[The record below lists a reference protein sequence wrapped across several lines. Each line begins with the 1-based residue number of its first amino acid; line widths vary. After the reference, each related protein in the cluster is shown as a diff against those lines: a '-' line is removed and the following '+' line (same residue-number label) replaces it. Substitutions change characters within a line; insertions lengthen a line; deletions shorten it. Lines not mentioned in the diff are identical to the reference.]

1 MSIQGNPF
9 IIHDS
14 SLVLS
19 LDAANIK
26 SFRGEP
32 TTNVVPNPLDL
43 FAWCING
50 ANSATLSRDTSSLA
64 SPAGGIP
71 MRMTT
76 TGSDPYTSTYNA
88 AFNLSAA
95 SQGQVW
101 TMSVWAKA
109 NRSLTCELFLF
120 EANSSGVYI
129 NLSTV
134 SINVTTEWQRFTLS
148 RTNSE
153 ATVAYVQVRLD
164 GPNTYSAG
172 DIVWWDGLQV
182 EQKAYATTFVSGS
195 RGTSVETGGGLY
207 DLTNG
212 NNNGTLTNGPTFN
225 SANGGSIVFDGSD
238 DEIFIDNSSSINF
251 IGTQRYTALIWVYP
265 NLGGTTWHGIVSK
278 GNAQQYALTI
288 NSPNAFLHYETNQ
301 GGIGALNSAYDSID
315 LNKWQQVGIGFD
327 GSTKTIWKNG
337 ISIASQI
344 ASTLNSS
351 TNTEQLRIGEGN
363 DGEQFRGNIAQ
374 VSIYNK
380 ALSAS
385 EVLQNYNSAKSR
397 FGL

>member
-9 IIHDS
+9 TIHDS

-50 ANSATLSRDTSSLA
+50 ASFATLSRDTSSLA

-76 TGSDPYTSTYNA
+76 TGSDPYTSTYNGST
-88 AFNLSAA
+88 FNLNAA

-109 NRSLTCELFLF
+109 NRILTCELFLF

-134 SINVTTEWQRFTLS
+134 SISVTTEWQRFTLS
-148 RTNSE
+148 RTNTE

-195 RGTSVETGGGLY
+195 RGTSVATGGGLY

-212 NNNGTLTNGPTFN
+212 NNNGTLVNGPTYTSSF
-225 SANGGSIVFDGSD
+225 GGSIVFDGTNDYVS
-238 DEIFIDNSSSINF
+238 EYSIPDSFWNA
-251 IGTQRYTALIWVYP
+251 GSWTANVWVKF
-265 NLGGTTWHGIVSK
+265 TTVSK
-278 GNAQQYALTI
+278 GLDNAVFGHGAVAG
-288 NSPNAFLHYETNQ
+288 SGGLHLGER
-301 GGIGALNSAYDSID
+301 NSAAYFGFYGND
-315 LNKWQQVGIGFD
+315 IGGTVPLSANTWYNIVWVFNY
-327 GSTKTIWKNG
+327 STKLKQLYVNG
-337 ISIASQI
+337 VFDTSGG
-344 ASTLNSS
+344 TVGYGGTG
-351 TNTEQLRIGEGN
+351 TNTEIG
-363 DGEQFRGNIAQ
+363 RYPWAASYLMSGNI
-374 VSIYNK
+374 SLTSLYNRV
-380 ALSAS
+380 LSAS
-385 EVLQNYNSAKSR
+385 EILQNYNSAKSR

>member
-50 ANSATLSRDTSSLA
+50 ASFATLSRDTSSLA

-76 TGSDPYTSTYNA
+76 TGSDPYTSTYNGST
-88 AFNLSAA
+88 FNLNAA

-109 NRSLTCELFLF
+109 NRILTCELFLF

-134 SINVTTEWQRFTLS
+134 SISVTTEWQRFTLS
-148 RTNSE
+148 RTNTE

-195 RGTSVETGGGLY
+195 RGTSVATGGGLY

-212 NNNGTLTNGPTFN
+212 NNNGTLTNGPIYTGSF
-225 SANGGSIVFDGSD
+225 GGSIVFDGTNDYISTPITGTFSQITFD
-238 DEIFIDNSSSINF
+238 YWGFYDELTLNTRLRNESAFGDWTNNRIHWGTRWSVGMHWNVNGAWTEVGTTNLRYGWNHFSLVWNNNTSQKLIYINNILSSSEATNGNVI
-251 IGTQRYTALIWVYP
+251 
-265 NLGGTTWHGIVSK
+265 LGD
-278 GNAQQYALTI
+278 
-288 NSPNAFLHYETNQ
+288 F
-301 GGIGALNSAYDSID
+301 
-315 LNKWQQVGIGFD
+315 
-327 GSTKTIWKNG
+327 
-337 ISIASQI
+337 
-344 ASTLNSS
+344 
-351 TNTEQLRIGEGN
+351 RIGVATTL
-363 DGEQFRGNIAQ
+363 DAYYRGNISNFK
-374 VSIYNK
+374 VYNR

-385 EVLQNYNSAKSR
+385 EVLNNYNSAKSR

>member
-32 TTNVVPNPLDL
+32 TTNIVPNPLDL

-50 ANSATLSRDTSSLA
+50 ATFATLSRDTSSLA

-76 TGSDPYTSTYNA
+76 TGSDPYTSTYNGSS
-88 AFNLSAA
+88 FNLSAA

-129 NLSTV
+129 NFSTV

-195 RGTSVETGGGLY
+195 RGTTVETGGGLY

-212 NNNGTLTNGPTFN
+212 NNNGTLTNGPIFN
-225 SANGGSIVFDGSD
+225 AANGGSIVFDGTNDYVATTRVAGTGTATSSVTWACWCAPATVSGD
-238 DEIFIDNSSSINF
+238 IINMTSGGGWNMCPIWASGQIFYAKVWAAPTLS
-251 IGTQRYTALIWVYP
+251 AL
-265 NLGGTTWHGIVSK
+265 
-278 GNAQQYALTI
+278 
-288 NSPNAFLHYETNQ
+288 
-301 GGIGALNSAYDSID
+301 
-315 LNKWQQVGIGFD
+315 
-327 GSTKTIWKNG
+327 STF
-337 ISIASQI
+337 
-344 ASTLNSS
+344 TLNQYYYLVLVFNYSASAAYFYINGVLQSS
-351 TNTEQLRIGEGN
+351 TTNVTYSASGVDNYLGLGLA
-363 DGEQFRGNIAQ
+363 GAQ
-374 VSIYNK
+374 ATNLYFNGKISTSHVYNK

-385 EVLQNYNSAKSR
+385 EILQNYNSAKSR
-397 FGL
+397 FAL

>member
-32 TTNVVPNPLDL
+32 TVNIVQP
-43 FAWCING
+43 AWSSWGIDGSGQGSVGTRTIYSDYYCRIVDSA
-50 ANSATLSRDTSSLA
+50 ANTRQSIWAYNA
-64 SPAGGIP
+64 SPSTTYTFSVKYRKIAGTPTLRFQIQPYAGATYQSSVFPTTAQLGIID
-71 MRMTT
+71 T
-76 TGSDPYTSTYNA
+76 DD
-88 AFNLSAA
+88 
-95 SQGQVW
+95 
-101 TMSVWAKA
+101 
-109 NRSLTCELFLF
+109 
-120 EANSSGVYI
+120 
-129 NLSTV
+129 
-134 SINVTTEWQRFTLS
+134 WQT
-148 RTNSE
+148 
-153 ATVAYVQVRLD
+153 A
-164 GPNTYSAG
+164 TYSVTGNASTDRFLWFMQDG
-172 DIVWWDGLQV
+172 DDYTTYTHTFELKEAQV
-182 EQKAYATTFVSGS
+182 EAKTYYTTFVSGS
-195 RGTSVETGGGLY
+195 RGTTVATGGGLY

>member
-50 ANSATLSRDTSSLA
+50 ASFATLSRDTSSLA

-76 TGSDPYTSTYNA
+76 TGSDPYTSTYNGST
-88 AFNLSAA
+88 FNLNAA

-109 NRSLTCELFLF
+109 NRILTCELFLF

-134 SINVTTEWQRFTLS
+134 SISVTTEWQRFTLS
-148 RTNSE
+148 RTNTE

-195 RGTSVETGGGLY
+195 RGTSVATGGGLY

-212 NNNGTLTNGPTFN
+212 NNNGTLTNGPIYTGSF
-225 SANGGSIVFDGSD
+225 GGSIVFDGTNDYISTPITGTFSQITFD
-238 DEIFIDNSSSINF
+238 YWGFYDELTLNTRLRNESAFGDWTNNRIHWGTRWSVGMHWNVNGAWTEVGTTNLRYGWNHFSLVWNNNTSQKLIYINNILSSSEATNGNVI
-251 IGTQRYTALIWVYP
+251 
-265 NLGGTTWHGIVSK
+265 LGD
-278 GNAQQYALTI
+278 
-288 NSPNAFLHYETNQ
+288 F
-301 GGIGALNSAYDSID
+301 
-315 LNKWQQVGIGFD
+315 
-327 GSTKTIWKNG
+327 
-337 ISIASQI
+337 
-344 ASTLNSS
+344 
-351 TNTEQLRIGEGN
+351 RIGVATTL
-363 DGEQFRGNIAQ
+363 DAYYRGNISNFK
-374 VSIYNK
+374 VYNR